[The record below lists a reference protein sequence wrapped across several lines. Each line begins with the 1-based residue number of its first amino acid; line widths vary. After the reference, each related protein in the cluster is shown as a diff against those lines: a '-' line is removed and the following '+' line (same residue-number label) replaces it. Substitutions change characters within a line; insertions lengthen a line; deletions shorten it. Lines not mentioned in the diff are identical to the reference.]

1 MKKYFLNQ
9 PVCAQASLYTHS
21 SVSGDS
27 TQAQTSVTNNSKYSN
42 RGWHWH
48 GTHHV
53 LRAFARVC
61 AQLLSHVWLFAIPW
75 MDCSPQV
82 PQSMWF
88 SGKNTRMG
96 CHFLIQGS
104 SQSRDRTCV
113 SPVAP
118 DWQVGSL
125 PRHYL
130 GSLREF
136 LHPSSI
142 LTIPGDSVVKNLLA
156 SVGD

>member
-48 GTHHV
+48 STHHV
-53 LRAFARVC
+53 LRAYSAMSDSL
-61 AQLLSHVWLFAIPW
+61 QSHEWTVAH
-75 MDCSPQV
+75 QV
-82 PQSMWF
+82 PQSIWF
-88 SGKNTRMG
+88 SSKNTRMG

-104 SQSRDRTCV
+104 SQSRDQTCMSPV
-113 SPVAP
+113 SP
-118 DWQVGSL
+118 DQQVGSL

-130 GSLREF
+130 GSLQEF
-136 LHPSSI
+136 LHPSST

-156 SVGD
+156 NAGD